1 MSSDSSRIC
10 TTCGHLGEPASHT
23 PGSMRIEAVLWL
35 CLIVPGLI
43 YSLWRL
49 SARREVCGKCGATT
63 LLPLD
68 APLAQR
74 FMQAHQLQA
83 PTPAGASPTVLS
95 AGSYSLGAAVGK
107 LVGRVL
113 R

>member
-1 MSSDSSRIC
+1 MSNTRSRIC
-10 TTCGHLGEPASHT
+10 TTCGHIGAPASHT

-49 SARREVCGKCGATT
+49 SARRDACAKCAAAT

-68 APLAQR
+68 APMAQR
-74 FMQAHQLQA
+74 FIQANGLQPLTQA
-83 PTPAGASPTVLS
+83 QALPTVLS
-95 AGSYSLGAAVGK
+95 AGSYSLGSALGR
-107 LVGRVL
+107 LVGRLL